1 MSRMKRGF
9 TLVELSLALALIGV
23 LSIIVVLM
31 ISNAVSA
38 YHRGLTLNQINTVGM
53 ALVDDM
59 RAAVQASPGRF
70 NYESDC
76 KSAYEGTSKLNDCIE
91 DKAASFVFIERKAK
105 VRVGST
111 EFSGEPVYGAF
122 CTGKYS
128 YIWNSGYFFND
139 RNDYTVQSGV
149 SAATF
154 SYSYIEGGTRRDVA
168 TPVTGFKLLK
178 VEDNNRAVCKAAAG
192 VARATPDYMDGV
204 RAGSELGNNFDI
216 TCKDLDEYHVPVGV
230 CDAVDKDT
238 IDTDILDK
246 NKGYGGMALYDLTAM
261 PPASSPGTNNLF
273 YAVSFILGTV
283 QGGIN
288 VNTSGN
294 YCATPEGYNASVE
307 NFDYCAINKFNFAA
321 QATGG

>member
-1 MSRMKRGF
+1 MKKGF

-53 ALVDDM
+53 AIVDDM
-59 RAAVQASPGRF
+59 RAAVQSSPGRF

-76 KSAYEGTSKLNDCIE
+76 QSVYDGVGGNALEQCKT
-91 DKAASFVFIERKAK
+91 DKAASFTFIERYGN
-105 VRVGST
+105 VSFTGSSESFRV
-111 EFSGEPVYGAF
+111 PLYGAF

-128 YIWNSGYFFND
+128 YIWNSGYFFNTE
-139 RNDYTVQSGV
+139 DYAIDS
-149 SAATF
+149 SLKDKMATF
-154 SYSYIEGGTRRDVA
+154 SYRSLTDSSRKVQ
-168 TPVTGFKLLK
+168 TKTGFKLLK
-178 VEDNNRAVCKAAAG
+178 VEDDNRAVCKAAAG
-192 VARATPDYMDGV
+192 GASGSYLKNNDARNT
-204 RAGSELGNNFDI
+204 LNNNAFDI
-216 TCKDLDEYHVPVGV
+216 ACNSITDESKRPVDICGAI
-230 CDAVDKDT
+230 DAST
-238 IDTDILDK
+238 IDTDIIDM
-246 NKGYGGMALYDLTAM
+246 NSGYGGLALYDLTAAK
-261 PPASSPGTNNLF
+261 PASSQGTNNMF

-283 QGGIN
+283 RGGVN
-288 VNTSGN
+288 VSASGN